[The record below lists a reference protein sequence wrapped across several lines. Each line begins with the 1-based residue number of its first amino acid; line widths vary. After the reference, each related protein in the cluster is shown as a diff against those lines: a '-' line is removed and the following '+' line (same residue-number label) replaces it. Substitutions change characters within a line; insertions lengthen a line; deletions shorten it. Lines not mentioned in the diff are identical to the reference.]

1 MLQRQPKNV
10 VTSIIKMNV
19 ETKFTPETNC
29 DLNVDW
35 ESKEKFGTYNG
46 LPSVDS
52 MSVPMITRIFQT
64 VERSFSL
71 VQINRNGSNGHQ

>member
-29 DLNVDW
+29 DPNIDW

-46 LPSVDS
+46 LPFVDS

-64 VERSFSL
+64 VESSFSL